1 MKKVGGLSSDE
12 EVELKNLRN
21 KRGTLTAQ
29 VHKKDVEAY
38 FENLTGVSNAT
49 LSQQINQRE
58 TLLAR
63 MKMQESKYG
72 KITYGNLRGTY
83 TRDELQYQL
92 NKLRSEQNRRNKP
105 VESSSDWVASAKKKY
120 QDALKTY
127 NDFIKDGSNKLT
139 QEDFEKK
146 AKELKDA
153 VDTAKRNMIKLS
165 PVQTAMPRKPGR
177 LARRPSGKRRK
188 GSR

>member
-1 MKKVGGLSSDE
+1 M
-12 EVELKNLRN
+12 
-21 KRGTLTAQ
+21 
-29 VHKKDVEAY
+29 EAY

-49 LSQQINQRE
+49 LSEQINQRE

-63 MKMQESKYG
+63 MKMQENKYG
-72 KITYGNLRGTY
+72 KITYGTDVLRGTY

-105 VESSSDWVASAKKKY
+105 VDSSSDWLASAKKKY

-127 NDFIKDGSNKLT
+127 NDFIKDSSNKLT

-146 AKELKDA
+146 AKELKEA
-153 VDTAKRNMIKLS
+153 VDTAKKEYDK
-165 PVQTAMPRKPGR
+165 VKPGTDSDAEKNR
-177 LARRPSGKRRK
+177 KAAEKAKREAEK